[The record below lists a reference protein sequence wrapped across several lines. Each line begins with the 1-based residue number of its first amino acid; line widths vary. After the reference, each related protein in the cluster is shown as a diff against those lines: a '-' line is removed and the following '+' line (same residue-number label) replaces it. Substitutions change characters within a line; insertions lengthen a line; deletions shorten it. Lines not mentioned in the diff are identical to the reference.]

1 MVIAV
6 LENSVSVN
14 VCVLIVMESATFVE
28 YSDQKTTECHFP
40 EWSIFTLEQT

>member
-14 VCVLIVMESATFVE
+14 VCVLIVMEGAAFVE
-28 YSDQKTTECHFP
+28 HSDQKATECHFP
-40 EWSIFTLEQT
+40 E